1 MEVYMIRT
9 SFFLQR
15 HSKSGI
21 IYFRRAIPKR
31 FQIAFAGKTEIKR
44 SLQTDSKNVA
54 LERAIRV
61 NSDLEKQFKNLEVG
75 MDKDCFSKMTVGDI
89 TADFGG
95 DVTKELAAIEKV
107 MELRQKLPSSPPQAA
122 PPSSQQGFESKKL
135 VDACKEF
142 RKEKALEGSWRQQTA
157 AEHESSHNLLVQY
170 FGNREISTIT
180 LADCR
185 RFKDILMQLPS
196 NMTKGEY
203 RNKTIKQLIA
213 MKPEKT
219 LAPRTINNG
228 YLQRYS
234 SLFHWAARQGYCAG
248 NPFEG
253 LKLSIKRNPIED
265 RNPFTP
271 QELATIFNRAQYNL
285 EALKTPWKY
294 WIPLIALYTGS
305 RLQEVSQL
313 RSCDVSREEGV
324 HVITITKAAGPLKN
338 TSSER
343 TMPLHPRLIE
353 LGFANFVDQ
362 ARAAGQERLFPEL
375 YTTKRIKSGE
385 VAGRWFRNTYL
396 KNVGLL
402 DAGKSFHSIRHNFV
416 DALKSLGIPEHEVA
430 QLTGHK
436 HGSITFGTY
445 GSATPIKALYGV
457 VERLRFDIFT

>member
-1 MEVYMIRT
+1 MIRT

-15 HSKSGI
+15 HPKSGI

-31 FQIAFAGKTEIKR
+31 FQFAFNGKIEVKR
-44 SLQTDSKNVA
+44 SLQTDSKTIA
-54 LERAIRV
+54 LEQAIRV
-61 NSDLEKQFKNLEVG
+61 NSDLEKQFKNLEVDMG
-75 MDKDCFSKMTVGDI
+75 DNSFSKMTVGDI

-95 DVTKELAAIEKV
+95 DMEKELAAIEKA
-107 MELRQKLPSSPPQAA
+107 MELRNRLPSRPTPQAT
-122 PPSSQQGFESKKL
+122 PSPSQQGFESKKL
-135 VDACKEF
+135 VDACKDF
-142 RKEKALEGSWRQQTA
+142 RKEKSLEGSWRPQTA
-157 AEHESSHNLLVQY
+157 GEHESSHGLLIQY

-185 RFKDILMQLPS
+185 KFKEVLLQLPS

-203 RNKTIKQLIA
+203 HNKTIKQLIA

-234 SLFHWAARQGYCAG
+234 SLFQWAARQGYCAG

-253 LKLSIKRNPIED
+253 LKLSIKRNPIDD

-271 QELATIFNRAQYNL
+271 QELGTIFNRDQYSL
-285 EALKTPWKY
+285 EAFKTPWQY
-294 WIPLIALYTGS
+294 WLPLIALYTGS
-305 RLQEVSQL
+305 RLQEVAQL
-313 RSCDVSREEGV
+313 RPCDVSQQEDV
-324 HVITITKAAGPLKN
+324 HIIAITQAAGPLKN
-338 TSSER
+338 TPSER
-343 TMPLHPRLIE
+343 TIPLHRKLIE
-353 LGFANFVDQ
+353 LGFINFVEQ

-385 VAGRWFRNTYL
+385 VAGRWFRNTDL
-396 KNVGLL
+396 KNVGLK
-402 DAGKSFHSIRHNFV
+402 DGGKTFHSFRHNFV
-416 DALKSLGIPEHEVA
+416 DALKALEIPEHTVA

-436 HGSITFGTY
+436 HSSITYGTY

-457 VERLRFDIFT
+457 VERLEFDIFM